1 MSYFSII
8 PDQQTPITPE
18 ITDIKQYIGD
28 NLDVLKDFLWFAS
41 TCSNAVG
48 LAGNQTAYSD
58 GDSTPAKIA
67 YGKSENRFM
76 HRVFALRNLKDK
88 SWRLIINP
96 VITEYYGIKELK
108 DEGCL
113 TWKGKRIIAERSR
126 FVKVSYHDI
135 DGNFFENEIYKGF
148 EAQIWQHEVNHLNG
162 VEERIEELSFKL
174 PKEKEVGRN
183 EDCPCGSGKKYKKC
197 CILN

>member
-1 MSYFSII
+1 MSYFYII

-18 ITDIKQYIGD
+18 ITDINDYI
-28 NLDVLKDFLWFAS
+28 NANIEILKRFLSFAS
-41 TCSNAVG
+41 CQNNAVG
-48 LAGNQTAYSD
+48 LAGSQTSYDEA
-58 GDSTPAKIA
+58 
-67 YGKSENRFM
+67 RFM

-96 VITEYYGIKELK
+96 VIVEYIGMKELK

-126 FVKVSYHDI
+126 FVKVSYYDI
-135 DGNFFENEIYKGF
+135 NGNYFENEIYKGF
-148 EAQIWQHEVNHLNG
+148 ESQIWQHEVNHLNG

-183 EDCPCGSGKKYKKC
+183 DDCPCGSGKKYKKC